1 MHLPFQRYINVI
13 TYDDTL
19 TMDMPADTW
28 KYINMYKETEHAVD
42 NLGQICIGSYK
53 KIHHSSCRGK
63 TMAIIWSKLKIE
75 TLGNKA
81 D

>member
-42 NLGQICIGSYK
+42 NLGQIYVLVLIKRLITVLVEARQWLSY
-53 KIHHSSCRGK
+53 R
-63 TMAIIWSKLKIE
+63 LKIE

>member
-42 NLGQICIGSYK
+42 NLGQIYVLVHIKRLITVLVEARQWLSY
-53 KIHHSSCRGK
+53 G
-63 TMAIIWSKLKIE
+63 LKIE